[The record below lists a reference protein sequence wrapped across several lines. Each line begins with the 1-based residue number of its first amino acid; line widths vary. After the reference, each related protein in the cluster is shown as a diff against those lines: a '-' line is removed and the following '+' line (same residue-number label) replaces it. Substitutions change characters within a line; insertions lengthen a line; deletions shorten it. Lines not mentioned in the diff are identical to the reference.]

1 MRYSKK
7 TKKYKWLLI
16 AVIAVLLLVA
26 GIILFE
32 NTKRV
37 NEPVKEPLKIF
48 DYSSLS
54 EITAK
59 SYCVYDILA
68 NKIIYA
74 KDEHTRLPIASITKL
89 MTALI
94 ARENLPSDSVITIDL
109 DAIKEEGDSGLLVGE
124 KWSLNN
130 LTNFSLI
137 SSSNDGMK
145 AISDAVT
152 VYNLA
157 NSTSSENAIALMN
170 KKAQSLQLNDTTF
183 MNETGLDINS
193 DLSGAYS
200 SSYDITQLL
209 SYIIKKQPD
218 LVSNTTLS
226 SAVYNSL
233 DKVKH
238 QAKNTNISVN
248 KIPSILAS
256 KTGFT
261 DLAGGNLA
269 VVFDA
274 GFMHPVAV
282 VALGSTEDGRFT
294 DVENLV
300 KLTLQNLSE

>member
-1 MRYSKK
+1 
-7 TKKYKWLLI
+7 
-16 AVIAVLLLVA
+16 
-26 GIILFE
+26 
-32 NTKRV
+32 
-37 NEPVKEPLKIF
+37 
-48 DYSSLS
+48 
-54 EITAK
+54 
-59 SYCVYDILA
+59 
-68 NKIIYA
+68 
-74 KDEHTRLPIASITKL
+74 
-89 MTALI
+89 
-94 ARENLPSDSVITIDL
+94 
-109 DAIKEEGDSGLLVGE
+109 
-124 KWSLNN
+124 
-130 LTNFSLI
+130 
-137 SSSNDGMK
+137 
-145 AISDAVT
+145 
-152 VYNLA
+152 
-157 NSTSSENAIALMN
+157 
-170 KKAQSLQLNDTTF
+170 